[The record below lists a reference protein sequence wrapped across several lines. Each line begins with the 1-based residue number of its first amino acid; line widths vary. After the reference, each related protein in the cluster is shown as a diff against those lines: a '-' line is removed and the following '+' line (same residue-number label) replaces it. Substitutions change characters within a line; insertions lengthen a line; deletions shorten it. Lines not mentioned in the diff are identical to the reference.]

1 MASRI
6 ALTVILTA
14 SMVFSCAPKKEVVKQ
29 AGPVQPEEEF
39 RLPEAPRPEPKPAT
53 KRPKPFEPVL
63 LEEGREKYILLN
75 FDDTDIRTIISTF
88 SELLEINYILT
99 PGITGKVTI
108 QSYRKFPVKDL
119 FPVFQS
125 ILELNGLTA
134 VREGEFYKIVPID
147 TAKQQPL
154 EVAKGKEPETR
165 LDSTFIT
172 QLLPLEY
179 VNASDIS
186 NILRN
191 LMPRGTDIIV
201 YEPANMLIVTSLPKT
216 LVKFMKI
223 IEALDI
229 TETES
234 ETVRTFVYYV
244 ENGDAAKLEG
254 ILSTVYSG
262 GKSKRPSA
270 APRTSPVRRTAGTPA
285 RSAARQAL
293 PGDIGEISITAY
305 EDINGLIIKAT
316 PRAYLSLLEVLKK
329 IDVPA
334 RQVLIEV
341 LIAEV
346 TLSDSF
352 KFGLEW
358 LVKSRSGDVYG
369 LNLGGVNVPPNIP
382 AFPAANIFGAVITDS
397 LGSATYNSVIKALAM
412 ESKLNVLASPHILA
426 VDNKEAQIE
435 IGDEVPIATGLTQ
448 QPSTGT
454 GGTTLVSTG
463 QIQYKTVGTILT
475 VKPRIT
481 EKGMVSMEITQEVSQ
496 IGADVL
502 VSGQEFASFSTRK
515 ATTTAIVQSG
525 HTLIIGGMIR
535 EAKDRAR
542 AGIPFLSKIPLL
554 GYLFSSTSD
563 DYEKT
568 ELLVMVTPHVISNQ
582 DEADALTERF
592 QNRVKTIK
600 KRIKAFTDKNKENA
614 PEEEAAGETPPLQED
629 ESAPDEK

>member
-1 MASRI
+1 
-6 ALTVILTA
+6 
-14 SMVFSCAPKKEVVKQ
+14 MVFSCAPKKEIVKQ
-29 AGPVQPEEEF
+29 AEPVQPEEEF
-39 RLPEAPRPEPKPAT
+39 RLPETARPEPKPQA
-53 KRPKPFEPVL
+53 KKPKPLEPVL

-75 FDDTDIRTIISTF
+75 FDDTDVRTIISTF
-88 SELLEINYILT
+88 SELLEVNYILT
-99 PGITGKVTI
+99 PGITGTVTI

-125 ILELNGLTA
+125 ILEINGLTA
-134 VREGEFYKIVPID
+134 VKEGEFYKIVPID

-154 EVAKGKEPETR
+154 EVAKGKEPETK

-186 NILRN
+186 NILRS

-201 YEPANMLIVTSLPKT
+201 YEPANMLIVTALPKT

-223 IEALDI
+223 IEALDV

-244 ENGDAAKLEG
+244 ENGEAAKLEE
-254 ILSTVYSG
+254 ILSTVYSS
-262 GKSKRPSA
+262 GKSKSPSSS
-270 APRTSPVRRTAGTPA
+270 APSTAPVRRTARTPA
-285 RSAARQAL
+285 SSAAPQAL
-293 PGDIGEISITAY
+293 PGEIGDISITAY

-341 LIAEV
+341 MIAEV

-352 KFGLEW
+352 EFGLEW
-358 LVKSRSGDVYG
+358 LLKSKAGDVYG
-369 LNLGGVNVPPNIP
+369 LNLGGVTVPPDTP
-382 AFPAANIFGAVITDS
+382 AFPAANVFGAVIS
-397 LGSATYNSVIKALAM
+397 GSPGSAAYNAVIKALAT

-435 IGDEVPIATGLTQ
+435 IGAEVPIATGLTQ

-463 QIQYKTVGTILT
+463 QIQYKTVGTILN

-481 EKGMVSMEITQEVSQ
+481 EKGMVSMELTQEVSQ

-515 ATTTAIVQSG
+515 ATTTASVQSG

-542 AGIPFLSKIPLL
+542 SGVPFLSKIPLL

-568 ELLVMVTPHVISNQ
+568 ELLVMVTPHVVSNQ

-600 KRIKAFTDKNKENA
+600 KKIKAFTGRSKKDA
-614 PEEEAAGETPPLQED
+614 PEEEAAGETPPAQTA
-629 ESAPDEK
+629 ESAPEEQ

>member
-14 SMVFSCAPKKEVVKQ
+14 SVVFSCAPKKEVVKQ

-39 RLPEAPRPEPKPAT
+39 RLPEAPRAEPEPVAK
-53 KRPKPFEPVL
+53 KPKPFKPVL

-75 FDDTDIRTIISTF
+75 FDDTDVRTIISTF
-88 SELLEINYILT
+88 SELLEVNYILT
-99 PGITGKVTI
+99 PGITGTVTI

-125 ILELNGLTA
+125 ILEINGLTA
-134 VREGEFYKIVPID
+134 VKEGEFYKIVPID

-154 EVAKGKEPETR
+154 EVTKGKEPETR

-186 NILRN
+186 NILRS

-201 YEPANMLIVTSLPKT
+201 YEPANMLIVTALPKT

-223 IEALDI
+223 IEALDV

-244 ENGDAAKLEG
+244 ENGDAAKLEK

-262 GKSKRPSA
+262 GKSKSPSSA
-270 APRTSPVRRTAGTPA
+270 AARTSPVRRTTRTPA
-285 RSAARQAL
+285 SSAAPRAL

-346 TLSDSF
+346 KLSDSF
-352 KFGLEW
+352 EFGLEW
-358 LVKSRSGDVYG
+358 LVKSKSGDVYG
-369 LNLGGVNVPPNIP
+369 LNLGGVPPYP
-382 AFPAANIFGAVITDS
+382 R
-397 LGSATYNSVIKALAM
+397 LR
-412 ESKLNVLASPHILA
+412 
-426 VDNKEAQIE
+426 
-435 IGDEVPIATGLTQ
+435 Q
-448 QPSTGT
+448 QG
-454 GGTTLVSTG
+454 
-463 QIQYKTVGTILT
+463 
-475 VKPRIT
+475 
-481 EKGMVSMEITQEVSQ
+481 
-496 IGADVL
+496 GAD
-502 VSGQEFASFSTRK
+502 
-515 ATTTAIVQSG
+515 
-525 HTLIIGGMIR
+525 
-535 EAKDRAR
+535 
-542 AGIPFLSKIPLL
+542 
-554 GYLFSSTSD
+554 
-563 DYEKT
+563 
-568 ELLVMVTPHVISNQ
+568 
-582 DEADALTERF
+582 
-592 QNRVKTIK
+592 
-600 KRIKAFTDKNKENA
+600 
-614 PEEEAAGETPPLQED
+614 
-629 ESAPDEK
+629 